1 MTCCARCGNA
11 ITARGSILDV
21 EGPLRSHLPRPVA
34 LCPEC
39 AESLIDWLRSGRAG
53 ALALRIP
60 RPRPTPP
67 AVKRSGTGMSN
78 PPAAIVAIA

>member
-1 MTCCARCGNA
+1 MTCCARCGA
-11 ITARGSILDV
+11 VITAHGSILDV

-34 LCPEC
+34 LCSDC
-39 AESLIDWLRSGRAG
+39 AESFLDWLRSGRAG

-67 AVKRSGTGMSN
+67 AVKRLPSAPMDSTSGALAS
-78 PPAAIVAIA
+78 P